1 MEILIGKIVV
11 CILLALIIFAV
22 IYLMIINHIKCL
34 ECAAKPC
41 PFHIVAYI
49 SHKFYKPYRHIYVG
63 YKLSKLDLDLRAL
76 YVRYMIL
83 NHVPLDD
90 FEESMYRKFKKRI
103 K

>member
-1 MEILIGKIVV
+1 MEILIGKIVLA
-11 CILLALIIFAV
+11 ILIGLLVTLIA
-22 IYLMIINHIKCL
+22 YLININHVKCL
-34 ECAAKPC
+34 GCAAKPC
-41 PFHIVAYI
+41 PFHIVAFI
-49 SHKFYKPYRHIYVG
+49 LHKFYKPYRHIYVG
-63 YKLSKLDLDLRAL
+63 YKLSKLDPDLRAL